1 MYLVY
6 YVIIM
11 DSLSYSQACK
21 SIAVELENNSNM
33 SLKEINKIIS
43 LTCSTYELTV
53 VPKKEHI
60 IPYLPK
66 NSNYRD
72 ILVVKPAKTASG
84 VAVIAVMPKPYDCPH
99 GKCIYCPGGLEY
111 NTPMSYVGTEPATK
125 IAQSFEYDAY
135 YQIKSKL
142 NQLYQRGHNITKIEL
157 VIVGGTFPFM
167 AENYQREF
175 VKKCFDALN
184 DDLSSTTLDE
194 SCRKNEQ
201 ARIRCVGFT
210 VETKPDYC
218 KEKHLDLMLEL
229 GITRIEIGVQTLEE
243 NIYKLV
249 NRGHNLTDVKHSF
262 QIARNCGYKIVAHMM
277 PGLPGSTPESDING
291 FKTLLENDSFK
302 PDMLKIYPTL
312 VLKNTG
318 LYKLYMNKKYD
329 AYTEEDIVNIL
340 VEVKK
345 LIPPWVR
352 IMRIQREIETSDI
365 IAGSKKGNIR
375 QIAIK
380 KLKDLDLKCN
390 CIRCREAG
398 LKKLKNLNQDE
409 ITLNRIDYLASEGKE
424 VFLSMENKDKNVLFG
439 FLRLRNIPFSHRKE
453 LHPLNNK
460 TSAIIRELHVYGQVV
475 DIGQKKGP
483 LSFQHTGLGLRL
495 MEEAEKISKEE
506 FQVDSLSVISAIGTR
521 AYYRKLG
528 YVQNGPYVTKQLK

>member
-1 MYLVY
+1 LHLCYQ
-6 YVIIM
+6 VIIM
-11 DSLSYSQACK
+11 ESICYSQACK
-21 SIAVELENNSNM
+21 SIALKLESNSRM

-43 LTCSTYELTV
+43 LTCSAYKLTV

-66 NSNYRD
+66 NSNYRGV
-72 ILVVKPAKTASG
+72 LLVKPAKTASG
-84 VAVIAVMPKPYDCPH
+84 VAVIAVMPKPYNCPH
-99 GKCIYCPGGLEY
+99 GKCIYCPGGPEY

-142 NQLYQRGHNITKIEL
+142 YQLYQRGHNITKIEL

-167 AENYQREF
+167 PENYQREF
-175 VKKCFDALN
+175 AKKCFDALN
-184 DDLSSTTLDE
+184 DDLSSTTLEE

-201 ARIRCVGFT
+201 AKIRCVGFT

-243 NIYKLV
+243 NIYKVV

-277 PGLPGSTPESDING
+277 PGLPGSTVESDIKG
-291 FKTLLENDSFK
+291 FKTLLENDLFK

-312 VLKNTG
+312 VLKKTG

-365 IAGSKKGNIR
+365 IAGPKKGNIR

-380 KLKDLDLKCN
+380 KLKDLGLKCN

-398 LKKLKNLNQDE
+398 LQQLENFNQDE
-409 ITLNRIDYLASEGKE
+409 IILNRIDYVASEGKE
-424 VFLSMENKDKNVLFG
+424 VFLSMENREKNLLFG
-439 FLRLRNIPFSHRKE
+439 FLRLRNIPYSHRKE
-453 LHPLNNK
+453 LHYVNNK

-475 DIGQKKGP
+475 DVGQKKGS
-483 LSFQHTGLGLRL
+483 LAFQHAGLGLRL
-495 MEEAEKISKEE
+495 MKEAEKISQDE
-506 FQVDSLSVISAIGTR
+506 FQVDTISVISAIGTR

-528 YVQNGPYVTKQLK
+528 YLQNGPYVTKQLK

>member
-1 MYLVY
+1 
-6 YVIIM
+6 M
-11 DSLSYSQACK
+11 DSICYSHACK
-21 SIAVELENNSNM
+21 SIAMELANDSNM
-33 SLKEINKIIS
+33 SLKEINKIIR
-43 LTCSTYELTV
+43 STSSNYKLST

-60 IPYLPK
+60 ISYLPK
-66 NSNYRD
+66 NSNYRHL
-72 ILVVKPAKTASG
+72 LVVKRVKTASG

-99 GKCIYCPGGLEY
+99 GKCIYCPGGREY
-111 NTPMSYVGTEPATK
+111 NTPMSYIGTEPVTK

-135 YQIKSKL
+135 HQVKSKL
-142 NQLYQRGHNITKIEL
+142 NQLSQRGHNITKIEL
-157 VIVGGTFPFM
+157 VIVGGTFPFLP
-167 AENYQREF
+167 ENYQRGF

-184 DDLSSTTLDE
+184 DDLSSTTLEE
-194 SCRKNEQ
+194 SCRKNEH
-201 ARIRCVGFT
+201 ASIRCVGFT

-243 NIYKLV
+243 KIYQLV
-249 NRGHNLTDVKHSF
+249 NRGHNLIDVKHSF

-277 PGLPGSTPESDING
+277 PGLPGSTPQSDIKG
-291 FKTLLENDSFK
+291 FKTLLENNLYK

-318 LYKLYMNKKYD
+318 LYQLYMNKKYHP
-329 AYTEEDIVNIL
+329 YSEEDIANIL
-340 VEVKK
+340 FEVKK

-365 IAGSKKGNIR
+365 IAGSKKGNLR

-380 KLKDLDLKCN
+380 KLKEVGLKCN
-390 CIRCREAG
+390 CIRCREVG
-398 LKKLKNLNQDE
+398 LQELENFNQDE
-409 ITLNRIDYLASEGKE
+409 ITLNRIDYLASGGKE
-424 VFLSMENKDKNVLFG
+424 VFLSMENKDKNLLFG
-439 FLRLRNIPFSHRKE
+439 FLRLRNMPFSHRKE
-453 LHPLNNK
+453 LFETNNK

-475 DIGQKKGP
+475 DVGQKKGS
-483 LSFQHTGLGLRL
+483 LSFQHSGLGFRL
-495 MEEAEKISKEE
+495 MEEAEKISKDE

-528 YVQNGPYVTKQLK
+528 YVQNGPYVRKQLK

>member
-1 MYLVY
+1 
-6 YVIIM
+6 M
-11 DSLSYSQACK
+11 DSICYSHACK
-21 SIAVELENNSNM
+21 SIAMELTNDSNM
-33 SLKEINKIIS
+33 SLKEINKIIR
-43 LTCSTYELTV
+43 STSSNYKLST

-60 IPYLPK
+60 ISYLPK
-66 NSNYRD
+66 NSNYRHL
-72 ILVVKPAKTASG
+72 LVVKRVKTASG

-99 GKCIYCPGGLEY
+99 GKCIYCPGGKEY
-111 NTPMSYVGTEPATK
+111 NTPMSYIGTEPVTK

-135 YQIKSKL
+135 HQVKSKL
-142 NQLYQRGHNITKIEL
+142 NQLSQRGHNITKIEL
-157 VIVGGTFPFM
+157 VIVGGTFPFLP
-167 AENYQREF
+167 ENYQRGF

-184 DDLSSTTLDE
+184 DDLSSTTLEE
-194 SCRKNEQ
+194 SCRKNEH
-201 ARIRCVGFT
+201 ASIRCVGFT

-243 NIYKLV
+243 NIYQLV
-249 NRGHNLTDVKHSF
+249 NRGHNLIDVKHSF

-277 PGLPGSTPESDING
+277 PGLPGSTPESDIKG
-291 FKTLLENDSFK
+291 FKTLLENNSYK

-318 LYKLYMNKKYD
+318 LYKLYVNKKYHP
-329 AYTEEDIVNIL
+329 YTDEDIVNIL
-340 VEVKK
+340 FEVKK

-365 IAGSKKGNIR
+365 IAGSKKGNLR

-380 KLKDLDLKCN
+380 KLKEVGLKCN
-390 CIRCREAG
+390 CIRCREVG
-398 LKKLKNLNQDE
+398 LQELENFNQDE
-409 ITLNRIDYLASEGKE
+409 ITLNRIDYLASGGKE
-424 VFLSMENKDKNVLFG
+424 VFLSMENKDKNLLFG
-439 FLRLRNIPFSHRKE
+439 FLRLRNMPFSHRKE
-453 LHPLNNK
+453 LLETNNK

-475 DIGQKKGP
+475 DVGQKKGS
-483 LSFQHTGLGLRL
+483 LSFQHSGFGFRL
-495 MEEAEKISKEE
+495 MEEAEKISKDE

-528 YVQNGPYVTKQLK
+528 YVQNGPYVRKQFK

>member
-1 MYLVY
+1 MES
-6 YVIIM
+6 IC
-11 DSLSYSQACK
+11 YSQACK
-21 SIAVELENNSNM
+21 SIALKLENNSNM

-43 LTCSTYELTV
+43 LTCSTYKLTV

-72 ILVVKPAKTASG
+72 VLVVKPAKTASG
-84 VAVIAVMPKPYDCPH
+84 VAVIAVMPKPYECPH
-99 GKCIYCPGGLEY
+99 GKCIYCPGGPEY

-167 AENYQREF
+167 PENYQREF
-175 VKKCFDALN
+175 AKKCFDALN
-184 DDLSSTTLDE
+184 DDLSSTTLEE

-201 ARIRCVGFT
+201 AKIRCVGFT

-229 GITRIEIGVQTLEE
+229 GITRIEIGVQTLQE
-243 NIYKLV
+243 NIYKVV
-249 NRGHNLTDVKHSF
+249 NRGHNLTDVKQSF

-277 PGLPGSTPESDING
+277 PGLPGSTVESDIKG
-291 FKTLLENDSFK
+291 FKTLLENDLFK

-318 LYKLYMNKKYD
+318 LYKLYMNRKYD

-365 IAGSKKGNIR
+365 IAGPKKGNIR

-380 KLKDLDLKCN
+380 KLKDLGLKCN

-398 LKKLKNLNQDE
+398 LQKLENFNQDE
-409 ITLNRIDYLASEGKE
+409 IILNRIDYIASKGKE
-424 VFLSMENKDKNVLFG
+424 VFLSMENRDKNLLFG
-439 FLRLRNIPFSHRKE
+439 FLRLRNIPFSHRNE
-453 LHPLNNK
+453 LHYANNK
-460 TSAIIRELHVYGQVV
+460 SSAIIRELHVYGQVV
-475 DIGQKKGP
+475 DVGQKKGS
-483 LSFQHTGLGLRL
+483 LAFQHGGLGLRL
-495 MEEAEKISKEE
+495 MKEAEKISQDE
-506 FQVDSLSVISAIGTR
+506 FQVDTISVISAIGTR

-528 YVQNGPYVTKQLK
+528 YLQNGPYVTKQLK

>member
-1 MYLVY
+1 
-6 YVIIM
+6 M
-11 DSLSYSQACK
+11 DSLCYSQACK
-21 SIAVELENNSNM
+21 SIAMELENNSNM

-43 LTCSTYELTV
+43 LTCSQYKLSV

-60 IPYLPK
+60 ISYLPK
-66 NSNYRD
+66 DSNYRD
-72 ILVVKPAKTASG
+72 ILLVKPAKTASG

-111 NTPMSYVGTEPATK
+111 NTPMSYIGTEPATK

-135 YQIKSKL
+135 HQIKSKL

-167 AENYQREF
+167 PENYQREF

-184 DDLSSTTLDE
+184 DDLSSTTLEE
-194 SCRKNEQ
+194 SFRKNEH

-218 KEKHLDLMLEL
+218 KEKHVNLMLEL

-243 NIYKLV
+243 NIYRLV

-262 QIARNCGYKIVAHMM
+262 QIARNSGYKIVAHMM
-277 PGLPGSTPESDING
+277 PGLPGSTPESDIKG

-318 LYKLYMNKKYD
+318 LYKLYMDKKYH

-340 VEVKK
+340 FEVKK

-375 QIAIK
+375 QIALK
-380 KLKDLDLKCN
+380 KLKEFGLKCH

-398 LKKLKNLNQDE
+398 LQKLETLNQDE

-424 VFLSMENKDKNVLFG
+424 VFLSMENKDKNLLFG

-453 LHPLNNK
+453 LLDTNNR

-475 DIGQKKGP
+475 DVGQKKGSF
-483 LSFQHTGLGLRL
+483 SFQHGGLGLRL
-495 MEEAEKISKEE
+495 MEEAEKISKDE
-506 FQVDSLSVISAIGTR
+506 FLVDSLSVISAIGTR

-528 YVQNGPYVTKQLK
+528 YVQNGPYVTKLLK

>member
-1 MYLVY
+1 
-6 YVIIM
+6 M
-11 DSLSYSQACK
+11 DSICYTQACK

-43 LTCSTYELTV
+43 LTCSAYQLTV

-84 VAVIAVMPKPYDCPH
+84 VAVIAVMPRPYDCPH

-167 AENYQREF
+167 PENYQREF

-184 DDLSSTTLDE
+184 DDLSSTTLEE

-318 LYKLYMNKKYD
+318 LYKLYINKKYD

-340 VEVKK
+340 IEVKK

-375 QIAIK
+375 QIAIQ
-380 KLKDLDLKCN
+380 KLKDLGLKCN

-398 LKKLKNLNQDE
+398 LQKLKNLNQDE

-424 VFLSMENKDKNVLFG
+424 VFLSMENKDKNLLFG
-439 FLRLRNIPFSHRKE
+439 FLRLRNILFSHRKE
-453 LHPLNNK
+453 LHPVNNK

-475 DIGQKKGP
+475 DVGQKKGP

-506 FQVDSLSVISAIGTR
+506 FQLDSLSVISAIGTR

>member
-1 MYLVY
+1 
-6 YVIIM
+6 M
-11 DSLSYSQACK
+11 DSICYSQACK
-21 SIAVELENNSNM
+21 SIAMELEKDSNM
-33 SLKEINKIIS
+33 SLKEINKIIN
-43 LTCSTYELTV
+43 STSSNYKLSV
-53 VPKKEHI
+53 IPKREHI
-60 IPYLPK
+60 ISYLPK
-66 NSNYRD
+66 NSKYRYR
-72 ILVVKPAKTASG
+72 LLVKPTKTASG
-84 VAVIAVMPKPYDCPH
+84 VAVIAVMPKPYACPH
-99 GKCIYCPGGLEY
+99 GKCIYCPGGVEY

-142 NQLYQRGHNITKIEL
+142 SQLSQRGHNITKIEL

-167 AENYQREF
+167 PENYQREF

-184 DDLSSTTLDE
+184 DDLSSATLEE
-194 SCRKNEQ
+194 SCRKNEH
-201 ARIRCVGFT
+201 AHIRCVGFT

-243 NIYKLV
+243 NVYQLV

-262 QIARNCGYKIVAHMM
+262 QMARDCGYKIVAHMM
-277 PGLPGSTPESDING
+277 PGLPGCTPESDIKG
-291 FKTLLENDSFK
+291 FKTLLEDDSYK

-318 LYKLYMNKKYD
+318 LYKLYMNKKYQP
-329 AYTEEDIVNIL
+329 YTEEDIVNIL
-340 VEVKK
+340 FEVKK

-352 IMRIQREIETSDI
+352 IMRIQREIEPSDI
-365 IAGSKKGNIR
+365 IAGSKQGNIR

-380 KLKDLDLKCN
+380 KLKDFGLKCN
-390 CIRCREAG
+390 CIRCREVG
-398 LKKLKNLNQDE
+398 LQKLEYFNQDE

-424 VFLSMENKDKNVLFG
+424 VFLSMENKDKNLLFG
-439 FLRLRNIPFSHRKE
+439 FLRLRNIPVSHRKE
-453 LHPLNNK
+453 LLAANNR
-460 TSAIIRELHVYGQVV
+460 TCAIIRELHVYGQVV
-475 DIGQKKGP
+475 DVGQKKGA
-483 LSFQHTGLGLRL
+483 LSFQHAGLGLRL
-495 MEEAEKISKEE
+495 MEEAEKISKDE

-528 YVQNGPYVTKQLK
+528 YIQNGPYVTKQLR

>member
-1 MYLVY
+1 MNS
-6 YVIIM
+6 I
-11 DSLSYSQACK
+11 SYSEACK
-21 SIAVELENNSNM
+21 SIAMDLENHNDM

-43 LTCSTYELTV
+43 LTCSAYKLSV

-60 IPYLPK
+60 IPYLSR
-66 NSNYRD
+66 NSNYRKV
-72 ILVVKPAKTASG
+72 LVVKPAKTASG

-99 GKCIYCPGGLEY
+99 GKCIYCPGGQEY

-135 YQIKSKL
+135 YQVKSKL

-167 AENYQREF
+167 PESYQREF

-184 DDLSSTTLDE
+184 DDLSSTTLEE
-194 SCRKNEQ
+194 SCRKNEYGK
-201 ARIRCVGFT
+201 IRCVGFT

-229 GITRIEIGVQTLEE
+229 GITRIEIGVQTLQE
-243 NIYKLV
+243 NIYKLI
-249 NRGHNLTDVKHSF
+249 NRGHNLNDIKNSF
-262 QIARNCGYKIVAHMM
+262 QIARDCGYKIVAHMM
-277 PGLPGSTPESDING
+277 PGLPGSTPESDISG
-291 FKTLLENDSFK
+291 FKILLENDSFK

-318 LYKLYMNKKYD
+318 LYKLYMNRKYD
-329 AYTEEDIVNIL
+329 SYTEDDIVNIL

-365 IAGSKKGNIR
+365 VAGAKKGNIR

-380 KLKDLDLKCN
+380 KLKDLGLKCN

-398 LKKLKNLNQDE
+398 LQKLKNLNQQE
-409 ITLNRIDYLASEGKE
+409 ITLNRIDYIASKGKE
-424 VFLSMENKDKNVLFG
+424 VFLSMENKDKNLLFG

-453 LHPLNNK
+453 LCETHYRG
-460 TSAIIRELHVYGQVV
+460 SAIIRELHVYGPVV
-475 DIGQKKGP
+475 DVGQENKS
-483 LSFQHTGLGLRL
+483 LSFQHSGLGLGL
-495 MEEAEKISKEE
+495 MEEAEKISKDE
-506 FQVDSLSVISAIGTR
+506 FQVDKLSVISAIGTR

-528 YVQNGPYVTKQLK
+528 YIQNGPYVTKRLK